1 MAVAILKN
9 ALSGPSSAFRII
21 PAGQFRS
28 IDGRPSPEAAWELT
42 PERARQLVA
51 LAAAKPEDY
60 VIDFEHQ
67 TVKPNGPAPAA
78 GWFKKLEWRPGDGLY
93 VTDARWT
100 DRAKA
105 MLSSGEYR
113 YVSPVF
119 FYDKG
124 SGAVNALH
132 SVALTNNPALSGL
145 TDLGAIA
152 INSANMRGIAG
163 GNVMTQ
169 KDSASGGGLT
179 AKQADLLGRMTG
191 VSAAELSARP
201 RDEGLTAEPPAKL
214 KDMLERMTGAPY
226 ADLKKVER

>member
-1 MAVAILKN
+1 MPVAILKN

-21 PAGQFRS
+21 PAGRFRS
-28 IDGRPSPEAAWELT
+28 IDGRPSPEPAWELT
-42 PERARQLVA
+42 PKRAQEMVA

-67 TVKPNGPAPAA
+67 TMNPTGPAPAA
-78 GWFKKLEWRPGDGLY
+78 GWFTKLEWRPNDGLY

-105 MLSSGEYR
+105 MLSSREYR

-124 SGAVNALH
+124 TGAVNALH

-163 GNVMTQ
+163 GNRMTQ
-169 KDSASGGGLT
+169 KDSAAGAGLT
-179 AKQADLLGRMTG
+179 AKQANLLERMTG
-191 VSAAELSARP
+191 VAAAELSARS
-201 RDEGLTAEPPAKL
+201 RDDGSAAEPPAKL
-214 KDMLERMTGAPY
+214 KDMLARMTGVPY
-226 ADLKKVER
+226 AELKNVTR